1 MTESSQR
8 LTIHG
13 RPPAGFPGNAGAH
26 LMPGAAEPG
35 AAAPG
40 AAAPGAGLGQ
50 PVIEVSGLEKRYG
63 RKQVLRGV
71 DFSVHQGEVFCLL
84 GPNGVGKTTTI
95 EILEGFRAASA
106 GTARVLGLH
115 PSAQELRARIGVVL
129 QECGFPRHMKVG
141 ELLKAWR
148 MYYPRS
154 LPQAYLLEVV
164 ELTAEEDSLV
174 RRLSGG
180 QRRRLDFALAL
191 AGDPDLIFLDEPT
204 TGFDPEARRRCW
216 IVIENL
222 RSLGKT
228 IILTTHYLDE
238 AERLADRV
246 AILAEGRVAQ
256 IGAPRELAIRSGA
269 PTTISFVPPAPLR
282 RGDVV
287 LPDHL
292 RLAPES
298 GPGSVPRADTR
309 VEITSDDPWTDVRVL
324 LDWAER
330 NRLGP
335 LADFSVA
342 PPSLEEAYLYQFGA
356 EQLSGRAAAPE
367 PGDPEDK
374 EVAG

>member
-8 LTIHG
+8 LTVRG
-13 RPPAGFPGNAGAH
+13 RPPAGFRGEAGAY
-26 LMPGAAEPG
+26 LMADAAVPG
-35 AAAPG
+35 AAA
-40 AAAPGAGLGQ
+40 GQ

-63 RKQVLRGV
+63 RKEVLRGV
-71 DFSVHQGEVFCLL
+71 SFSVRQGEVFCLL

-95 EILEGFRAASA
+95 EILEGFRAATA
-106 GTARVLGLH
+106 GTARVLGLD

-141 ELLKAWR
+141 ELLTAWR

-154 LPQAYLLEVV
+154 LPQADLLEVV
-164 ELTAEEDSLV
+164 ELTAEEGSLV

-222 RSLGKT
+222 RSMGKT

-246 AILAEGRVAQ
+246 AILAAGRVAQ
-256 IGAPRELAIRSGA
+256 LGAPRELAIRSGA
-269 PTTISFVPPAPLR
+269 PTTISFAAPAALR
-282 RGDVV
+282 RGDVA
-287 LPDHL
+287 LPGHL
-292 RLAPES
+292 RPTRQG
-298 GPGSVPRADTR
+298 GPGPLPHGDLRA
-309 VEITSDDPWTDVRVL
+309 EITSDDPWTDVRAL

-356 EQLSGRAAAPE
+356 ERLSGRPAAAE
-367 PGDPEDK
+367 TEDTEGR
-374 EVAG
+374 EVPDE

>member
-1 MTESSQR
+1 MSESSHR
-8 LTIHG
+8 LTVQG
-13 RPPAGFPGNAGAH
+13 RPPAGFRGDAGAY
-26 LMPGAAEPG
+26 LMPGAAASHPG
-35 AAAPG
+35 A
-40 AAAPGAGLGQ
+40 GQ

-63 RKQVLRGV
+63 RKEVLRGV
-71 DFSVHQGEVFCLL
+71 SFSVHHGEVFCLL

-95 EILEGFRAASA
+95 EILEGFRAPTA
-106 GTARVLGLH
+106 GTARVLGLD

-129 QECGFPRHMKVG
+129 QECGFPRHVKVG

-216 IVIENL
+216 TVIENL
-222 RSLGKT
+222 RSMGKT

-246 AILAEGRVAQ
+246 AILAAGRVAQ
-256 IGAPRELAIRSGA
+256 LGPPRELAIRSGA
-269 PTTISFVPPAPLR
+269 PTTISFVPPAALR

-287 LPDHL
+287 LPGRL
-292 RLAPES
+292 RLVQGNE
-298 GPGSVPRADTR
+298 PGSLPHAATR
-309 VEITSDDPWTDVRVL
+309 MEIASTDPWTDVRLL
-324 LDWAER
+324 LDWAEQ

-356 EQLSGRAAAPE
+356 GQPGSRPAAAE
-367 PGDPEDK
+367 PQDPTDK

>member
-1 MTESSQR
+1 MTESSR
-8 LTIHG
+8 RFTIQD
-13 RPPAGFPGNAGAH
+13 RPQPGLPGDAGAC
-26 LMPGAAEPG
+26 LGPAVQV
-35 AAAPG
+35 
-40 AAAPGAGLGQ
+40 AGTSVGQ
-50 PVIEVSGLEKRYG
+50 PVIEVSRLEKRYG
-63 RKQVLRGV
+63 RKQVLRGI

-95 EILEGFRAASA
+95 EILEGFRVATA
-106 GTARVLGLH
+106 GTARVLGLD

-141 ELLKAWR
+141 ELLRAWR

-164 ELTAEEDSLV
+164 ELTEEEGSLV

-191 AGDPDLIFLDEPT
+191 AGDPNLIFLDEPT

-216 IVIENL
+216 TVIENL

-246 AILAEGRVAQ
+246 AILAAGRVAQ
-256 IGAPRELAIRSGA
+256 LGAPRELAIRSKA
-269 PTTISFVPPAPLR
+269 PTTISFVAPAALR
-282 RGDVV
+282 RGDAT
-287 LPDHL
+287 LPDRF
-292 RLAPES
+292 RLASASRP
-298 GPGSVPRADTR
+298 GPLPHADAR
-309 VEITSDDPWTDVRVL
+309 VEITSDDPWTDLQVL
-324 LDWAER
+324 LDWAGR

-335 LADFSVA
+335 LTDLSVA
-342 PPSLEEAYLYQFGA
+342 PPSLEDAYLHQFGPRQPA
-356 EQLSGRAAAPE
+356 DGGQADTETRR
-367 PGDPEDK
+367 
-374 EVAG
+374 

>member
-8 LTIHG
+8 LTVQG
-13 RPPAGFPGNAGAH
+13 RPPAGFRGDAGAY
-26 LMPGAAEPG
+26 LMAG
-35 AAAPG
+35 AAAPDP
-40 AAAPGAGLGQ
+40 AAGQ

-63 RKQVLRGV
+63 RKEVLRGV
-71 DFSVHQGEVFCLL
+71 SFSVHHGEVFCLL

-95 EILEGFRAASA
+95 EILEGFRTATA
-106 GTARVLGLH
+106 GTARVLGLN

-129 QECGFPRHMKVG
+129 QECGFPRHTKVG
-141 ELLKAWR
+141 ELLTAWR

-154 LPQAYLLEVV
+154 LPQAHLLEVV
-164 ELTAEEDSLV
+164 ELTAEEGSLV

-222 RSLGKT
+222 RSMGKT

-246 AILAEGRVAQ
+246 AILAAGRVAQ

-269 PTTISFVPPAPLR
+269 PTTISFAAPAALR
-282 RGDVV
+282 RGDVA
-287 LPDHL
+287 LPGRL
-292 RLAPES
+292 RLAPAS
-298 GPGSVPRADTR
+298 GPGQDTR
-309 VEITSDDPWTDVRVL
+309 VEVTSDDPWTDVRVL

-356 EQLSGRAAAPE
+356 EQLGGRPAAAE
-367 PGDPEDK
+367 TGDPAGK
-374 EVAG
+374 EAGG